1 MKIFSFIKALLPHMA
16 KDQILEDLRITAGEF
31 DQIVA
36 PNYRH
41 GAEYFRISKMKS
53 AVNKELSDDFYRAL
67 GKGGVPR
74 QASIVGE
81 VAARMSYLQDNL
93 AYVAAQIEAIMER
106 DVISEGLT
114 AKKAILVRAA
124 SQFSFISRY
133 ASDLLNYVYVHETME
148 YKTEDADDISLAP
161 AVKKHV
167 EKDIKIFAMLLSDYG
182 IPNKDFVKIIDGL
195 PDVMVSSRN
204 EAVISSAY
212 RESDID
218 PFTAVYMNGFSG
230 TPIYHLRLVFAQWEA
245 SRYKSNKEKKKML
258 ELRLLHLRLV
268 NEKRGDAKIA
278 AEISYIQSRVD
289 SLERSLRET
298 EESLEPA

>member
-1 MKIFSFIKALLPHMA
+1 MKIFSFIKALLPHMT
-16 KDQILEDLRITAGEF
+16 KDQVLEDLRITAGEF

-41 GAEYFRISKMKS
+41 AAEYFR
-53 AVNKELSDDFYRAL
+53 VNKVKSEVNKDLSDDFYRGL
-67 GKGGVPR
+67 GKGSFPK
-74 QASIVGE
+74 QASVVGE
-81 VAARMSYLQDNL
+81 VALRMTYLQDNL

-106 DVISEGLT
+106 DIINEGLT

-124 SQFSFISRY
+124 SQFSFISRF
-133 ASDLLNYVYVHETME
+133 AADLLNYLYVYETVE
-148 YKTEDADDISLAP
+148 YKTEDGNDMSLAP

-167 EKDIKIFAMLLSDYG
+167 EKDVKIFAMLLSDYG
-182 IPNKDFVKIIDGL
+182 IPNKDFVKIIESL

-212 RESDID
+212 KESDID
-218 PFTAVYMNGFSG
+218 PFSAVYMNGFSG
-230 TPIYHLRLVFAQWEA
+230 TPIYHIRLVFAQWEA

-278 AEISYIQSRVD
+278 AEIDYIQSRVD
-289 SLERSLRET
+289 SLERGLRET
-298 EESLEPA
+298 EQSLELS